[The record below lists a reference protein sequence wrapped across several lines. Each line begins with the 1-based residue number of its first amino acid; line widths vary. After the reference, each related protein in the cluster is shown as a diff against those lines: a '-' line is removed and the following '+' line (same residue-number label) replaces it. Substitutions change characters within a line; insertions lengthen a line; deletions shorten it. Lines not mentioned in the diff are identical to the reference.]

1 MANYTIDVL
10 TAGIEQGSISS
21 SGNTSDSQKVRSTGY
36 LQFIGDDDRT
46 VTMTA
51 TATTGKIIQVDLLGY
66 TSSATTSPSFDLYW
80 YDSPHDFNISSYSNV
95 TYFRVVLK
103 YKDGS
108 TLVPEEV
115 ASCVI
120 ECNYT
125 YPWYMDGD
133 QPMPIGALP
142 ILQERVTEPYPAS
155 LWRYEGGNTPVNAL
169 MAPILQERVTKPYPA
184 TLWRIDES
192 NDGAPYHELMP
203 DILYVE
209 PEPPPPP
216 EPGYEEET
224 VVQYDIYCD
233 DKLMHSSVV
242 PENEYKVID
251 PVLDLQDS
259 AAGSLEFSLPPFNC
273 MYGKCQMV
281 MSTIRVERNGKEIW
295 EGRPVSFKED
305 MWLNHAITCEGELAY
320 MNDIYQVQNKYDVV
334 TLQQLIYAIIGVTD
348 GHIDASK
355 GYNQRAADNRK
366 FNVTSIESAKYGDN
380 EPITVTIPFQSTLE
394 TINSICKTYGLHVY
408 IDNRWDETTGEK
420 IRGLRFTDD
429 SGLGENSTQKIEFGT
444 NLTDY
449 AKSYNFAEIVTAVL
463 PLGAK
468 SDKAGSV
475 EKDADETVDVKASGF
490 EQGTIQSDGGNS
502 EPGDTNHTK
511 RVRTANYL
519 SLPSGAD
526 SIKVI
531 AELTPISGVATNV
544 AIVGYDANKGRTFN
558 TNWYESEHVF
568 NVSNE
573 SSTKFY
579 RVVLRYD
586 NDADVTPSSVVSC
599 SAYISKEKKGEIYPG
614 AHDGHGRG
622 LVIWPTRSKD
632 NNGNWHEAGE
642 IVDIVEEDISIFDTT
657 EPDFS
662 RDRYFVK
669 QFILTEEQSTVFITN
684 QQKMGAGMLVVENQ
698 NNKYNLKKAKGGN
711 VPTAWT
717 DMKFNGWYTQF
728 EGLVKMYVG
737 GYDTTATSGY
747 PTGAIV
753 YNSKVVDKGLE
764 DYVNVQSVNNGDYFV
779 IDNDRSFYENEVLPV
794 EIYGRIERKM
804 EWSDA
809 KDAWVLY
816 NNALAYLR
824 SGQFDGLE
832 ISLSAIDM
840 AMLGVD
846 CRQIRVGESVMVK
859 CQPYGLEKVMPVSQV
874 KIPLS
879 KPEDTQFVV
888 GDRRKQSLTSV
899 NNSTNS
905 ELLSLIAEKPSLS
918 TVMSAAKSSTAEYL
932 KDTQNGYV
940 TFKYSDDGHIEA
952 ILVSDTQDYRETSK
966 GYWIFGK
973 HGIGF
978 VPISGDPNDP
988 LIAMKDTGELVA
1000 DRILSGTMYADRI
1013 LGGSLRLGGYTG
1025 GEQEDPLAMGV
1036 EKVYDANGNLI
1047 AQIDKDG
1054 IKQWSGNSWVNIYN
1068 GQVNFGTG
1076 NNAGAFI
1083 KGNGSLAEPFTGVD
1097 AIEVYGGTPG
1107 DPMSA
1112 NTAFCIATR
1121 HVGVWVEDLWI
1132 GNVQYTG
1139 YLEALEDTRIQSG
1152 NTKYIFDKG
1161 ILVGT
1166 EPASGSLASDTF
1178 DTADG
1183 KRVTVSD
1190 GLITSIVN
1198 IPSNNS

>member
-1 MANYTIDVL
+1 MANYVIDVVS
-10 TAGIEQGSISS
+10 TGIEQGSISS
-21 SGNTSDSQKVRSTGY
+21 RGNVEDSGKVRSTGY
-36 LQFIGDDDRT
+36 LSFLGDDDGTIT
-46 VTMTA
+46 VLA
-51 TATTGKIIQVDLLGY
+51 TSTTGKIIQIDLLGY
-66 TSSATTSPSFDLYW
+66 TSNTTTSPSFDLYW
-80 YDSPHDFNISSYSNV
+80 HDSPHDFNISSYSSV
-95 TYFRVVLK
+95 KYFRLVLK
-103 YKDGS
+103 YKDNS
-108 TLVPEEV
+108 ALAPEEV
-115 ASCVI
+115 ASCTI
-120 ECNYT
+120 IYNYT
-125 YPWYMDGD
+125 YPWRWNGD
-133 QPMPIGALP
+133 TPSPISAMPVLHKGF
-142 ILQERVTEPYPAS
+142 V
-155 LWRYEGGNTPVNAL
+155 
-169 MAPILQERVTKPYPA
+169 KPYPNGV
-184 TLWRIDES
+184 WRIDE
-192 NDGAPYHELMP
+192 NNGGAPYTHKMMS
-203 DILYVE
+203 ILYVE

-320 MNDIYQVQNKYDVV
+320 LNDIYQVQNKYDGV

-366 FNVTSIESAKYGDN
+366 FNVTYIESAKYGDN

-558 TNWYESEHVF
+558 TSWYESEHVF
-568 NVSNE
+568 DVSNE

-809 KDAWVLY
+809 KDAWILY

-846 CRQIRVGESVMVK
+846 CRQIQVGESVMVK

-874 KIPLS
+874 KIPLN

-899 NNSTNS
+899 NNSANS

-1076 NNAGAFI
+1076 NNDGAFI
-1083 KGNGSLAEPFTGVD
+1083 KGNGTLGEPFTGVD

-1121 HVGVWVEDLWI
+1121 HVGVWVENLWV
-1132 GNVQYTG
+1132 GDVKYTG

-1152 NTKYIFDKG
+1152 NTRYIFDKG

-1166 EPASGSLASDTF
+1166 EPASSSLASDTF

-1190 GLITSIVN
+1190 GLITSIAN